1 MYVDSPR
8 SATPLRVNMK
18 YPKPEATGSGAGEL
32 WKDHSQSACC
42 ERGSYKSF
50 RHHPL
55 PKSKPES
62 SLISMKGYQKSFFSD
77 ERRNMRDGWIE
88 LKPPGLNGRAVRLG
102 QPDGLTLSERL
113 RSRAPSAP
121 LS

>member
-1 MYVDSPR
+1 MLVSFGKITVKVHAAR
-8 SATPLRVNMK
+8 
-18 YPKPEATGSGAGEL
+18 GAPI
-32 WKDHSQSACC
+32 KASDT
-42 ERGSYKSF
+42 
-50 RHHPL
+50 PL
-55 PKSKPES
+55 PKSTPES

-88 LKPPGLNGRAVRLG
+88 LKPPGLNGWAVGLG